1 MSYGLT
7 GDRSSCSGLAR
18 SLLTICKYL
27 TTYHKAKPVFT
38 VGFFGTLMPAKGQT
52 NNPQGINQYD
62 NNRSKSNISIRFR
75 QDIEQK
81 LRQTAK
87 QEGKTLTAIIEEAL
101 LRSWENQEAES
112 I

>member
-1 MSYGLT
+1 
-7 GDRSSCSGLAR
+7 
-18 SLLTICKYL
+18 
-27 TTYHKAKPVFT
+27 
-38 VGFFGTLMPAKGQT
+38 MPAKGQT

-75 QDIEQK
+75 KDIEQK

-87 QEGKTLTAIIEEAL
+87 KEGKTLTAIIEEAL

-112 I
+112 S

>member
-1 MSYGLT
+1 
-7 GDRSSCSGLAR
+7 
-18 SLLTICKYL
+18 
-27 TTYHKAKPVFT
+27 
-38 VGFFGTLMPAKGQT
+38 MPAKGKT

-75 QDIEQK
+75 KDIEQK